1 VSESVQVAR
10 VSEEQLEGVLCFVYS
25 VILRAA
31 LALAWPNTRLAIH
44 LLYADLDET
53 DLGEFPVSGKVATTE
68 SGVKSERYR
77 CYFVWIMDGTGV
89 SLNVCWIRYGGDSSA
104 RGSLTRS
111 SAVARSFI

>member
-1 VSESVQVAR
+1 MPIRTKLTWESSPSGTIVA
-10 VSEEQLEGVLCFVYS
+10 
-25 VILRAA
+25 A
-31 LALAWPNTRLAIH
+31 
-44 LLYADLDET
+44 
-53 DLGEFPVSGKVATTE
+53 TE

-77 CYFVWIMDGTGV
+77 CYLVWIIGRTGV